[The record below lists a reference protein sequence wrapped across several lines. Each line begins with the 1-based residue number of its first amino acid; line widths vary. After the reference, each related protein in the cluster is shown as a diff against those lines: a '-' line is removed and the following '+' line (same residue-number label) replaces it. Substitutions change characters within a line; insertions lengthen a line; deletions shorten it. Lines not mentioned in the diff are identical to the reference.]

1 MNPKIQQIYN
11 ILCSFDIFDVRKDL
25 MGWVLSVGMGTLVI
39 VLIEEKW
46 GQL

>member
-25 MGWVLSVGMGTLVI
+25 MGGVLSVGMGSFVI
-39 VLIEEKW
+39 FSIEEK
-46 GQL
+46 